1 MIFLLMAS
9 LLLLQCVLSALPP
22 GFEDEIFCPKGMCLR
37 EKSPR
42 PTGTGS
48 KLMFLECFNQQT
60 NKECRPMAWG
70 NRVDHEVK
78 DNLLRDQWHQ
88 AECDSEPIS
97 MDTIIRYQMLFS
109 RLDSVIGKLAG
120 LAFI

>member
-22 GFEDEIFCPKGMCLR
+22 GFEDEVFCPKGMCLR
-37 EKSPR
+37 EKSQLPK
-42 PTGTGS
+42 GTGS
-48 KLMFLECFNQQT
+48 KLMFLECFNIKT
-60 NKECRPMAWG
+60 KEKCSPKAWG
-70 NRVDHEVK
+70 NRVDPKVK
-78 DNLLRDQWHQ
+78 EILLENEWHPNK
-88 AECDSEPIS
+88 CDSEPIS

-109 RLDSVIGKLAG
+109 RLDSVIAG